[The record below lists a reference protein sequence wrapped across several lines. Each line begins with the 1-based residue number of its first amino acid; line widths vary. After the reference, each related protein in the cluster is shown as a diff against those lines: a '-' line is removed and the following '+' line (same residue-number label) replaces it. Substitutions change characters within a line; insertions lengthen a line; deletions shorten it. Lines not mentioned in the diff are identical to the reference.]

1 LNAQQQALEQGAKL
15 SGCTVH
21 FVDETL
27 DGGPIIM
34 QREVAVRADDTVES
48 LANRI
53 LIEEHK
59 LYPEAV
65 GKVLCQNREPE

>member
-1 LNAQQQALEQGAKL
+1 VSV

-34 QREVAVRADDTVES
+34 QRTVPVIEGDTVES
-48 LANRI
+48 LSERI
-53 LIEEHK
+53 LEQEHL

-65 GKVLCQNREPE
+65 TRVLAVD